1 MNEAIVV
8 SAGVPAPPLRRVA
21 DLAAVENTRGKKE
34 Y

>member
-8 SAGVPAPPLRRVA
+8 SVGVLAPPLGLVA
-21 DLAAVENTRGKKE
+21 DLAAGENTRGKKE